1 MQLAVLY
8 EDYHLIAV
16 NKPAGLLTQGVP
28 QLSPIPTLE
37 ALVKDY
43 IKVKYEKPAGV
54 YLGIPHR
61 LDRPVSGV
69 VVFARNTKA
78 AQRIAAQFQAHRVRK
93 TYWAVLAGHLPAASG
108 RWEDWLRKIP
118 EEARTVLASEGEPG
132 AKLAVLDYR
141 VLAYLGQPTAAAT
154 AAAATAST
162 ATAADAT
169 TTATLVEFTPQTGR
183 MHQLRVQSA
192 SRGFPILGDELY
204 GCTRPFGPPAES
216 PRDRLIALH
225 AASIC
230 LEHPTLHAA
239 LTITAPLPD
248 YWQALGLPLSLLAPD
263 RAAAID
269 WPKYG

>member
-1 MQLAVLY
+1 
-8 EDYHLIAV
+8 
-16 NKPAGLLTQGVP
+16 
-28 QLSPIPTLE
+28 
-37 ALVKDY
+37 
-43 IKVKYEKPAGV
+43 
-54 YLGIPHR
+54 
-61 LDRPVSGV
+61 V

-118 EEARTVLASEGEPG
+118 EQARTVLASAGEPG

-141 VLAYLGQPTAAAT
+141 VLAYLGQPTATAASGATMTEVGASAAT
-154 AAAATAST
+154 GATT
-162 ATAADAT
+162 ATAA
-169 TTATLVEFTPQTGR
+169 ATLVEFTPQTGR

-216 PRDRLIALH
+216 PRDRWIALH

-230 LEHPTLHAA
+230 LEHPTQHVP

-248 YWQALGLPLSLLAPD
+248 YWQALGLPPSLLAPD

-269 WPKYG
+269 WPKHG